1 MTRIVPVLMYHLVG
15 DPAPGA
21 PYPGLYVSAASFE
34 AQMQALHDAGWHTI
48 TAGQLGAALAAN
60 RPVPA
65 RSIVITFD
73 DGYTDN
79 YTTALPILRQYGFDA
94 TFSVV
99 ARANANMMTPAEL
112 AALAR
117 AGMEIGNHTLNHR
130 NVSRLHGAK
139 LDLQIVGGADRI
151 ESELASRGL
160 RCDLRTFVY
169 PSGHVG
175 PDAVS
180 LLGRLGYT
188 DAFTEVPGWAVI
200 GQSDPLQL
208 PRIRVSRSMLLG
220 AFLDRLPRF

>member
-1 MTRIVPVLMYHLVG
+1 MYHLIG
-15 DPAPGA
+15 DPPPGA
-21 PYPGLYVSAASFE
+21 PYPGLYVSAASFD
-34 AQMQALHDAGWHTI
+34 AQMQALHDAGWHPI
-48 TAGQLGAALAAN
+48 TGAELGAALAAD

-73 DGYTDN
+73 DGYIDN
-79 YTTALPILRQYGFDA
+79 YTTALPILQHYGFLA

-99 ARANANMMTPAEL
+99 ARASIHMMTPDQL

-130 NVSRLHGAK
+130 NVSRLHGLK
-139 LDLQIVGGADRI
+139 LDQQIMGGADRI
-151 ESELASRGL
+151 EGELASRGL
-160 RCDLRTFVY
+160 SCDLRTFVY

-208 PRIRVSRSMLLG
+208 PRIRVSRSETLAMFLSRLG
-220 AFLDRLPRF
+220 ITPAVLGPQ

>member
-1 MTRIVPVLMYHLVG
+1 ML
-15 DPAPGA
+15 
-21 PYPGLYVSAASFE
+21 
-34 AQMQALHDAGWHTI
+34 
-48 TAGQLGAALAAN
+48 
-60 RPVPA
+60 
-65 RSIVITFD
+65 TFD
-73 DGYTDN
+73 DGYADN
-79 YTTALPILRQYGFDA
+79 YTTALPILQRYGFLA

-99 ARANANMMTPAEL
+99 ARASIHMMTPDQL

-130 NVSRLHGAK
+130 NVSRLHGLK
-139 LDLQIVGGADRI
+139 LDQQIMGGADRI
-151 ESELASRGL
+151 QGELAARGL
-160 RCDLRTFVY
+160 SCDLRTFVY

-208 PRIRVSRSMLLG
+208 PRIRVSRSETLAMFLSRLG
-220 AFLDRLPRF
+220 ITPTVLGPQ